1 MISITLPYPSMD
13 FVPLDVLKADD
24 LDKVVANINAI
35 ANAINAYQLPEPI
48 VDSGTVSLSAE
59 AGASTTAS
67 ITIPNQSSASYKVF
81 LARANPNLQ
90 VNAASKATGSFNIV
104 GNNPTKESITTTCD
118 YLVIK
123 A

>member
-35 ANAINAYQLPEPI
+35 VNAINAYQLPEPI

-67 ITIPNQSSASYKVF
+67 ITIPNQSNASYKVF
-81 LARANPNLQ
+81 LASANPSLQ

-104 GNNPTKESITTTCD
+104 ANNPTEEAITTTCD

>member
-35 ANAINAYQLPEPI
+35 VNAINAYQLPEPI
-48 VDSGTVSLSAE
+48 VTSGMVSLSAE
-59 AGASTTAS
+59 AGAGATAS

-81 LARANPNLQ
+81 LASANPNLQ
-90 VNAASKATGSFNIV
+90 VNVANKATDSFNIV
-104 GNNPTKESITTTCD
+104 ATNPTEEAITTTCD

>member
-1 MISITLPYPSMD
+1 MISITLPYPNMD

-35 ANAINAYQLPEPI
+35 VNAINAYQLPEPI
-48 VDSGTVSLSAE
+48 VASGTVSLGVG
-59 AGASTTAS
+59 AGEGTTAN
-67 ITIPNQSSASYKVF
+67 ITIPNQSSANYKVF
-81 LARANPNLQ
+81 LASANPNLQ
-90 VNAASKATGSFNIV
+90 VNSASKATNGFNIV
-104 GNNPTKESITTTCD
+104 ATNPTEEAITTTCD

>member
-35 ANAINAYQLPEPI
+35 VNAINAYQLPEPI

-67 ITIPNQSSASYKVF
+67 IAIPNQSSASYKVF
-81 LARANPNLQ
+81 LASANPNLQ

-104 GNNPTKESITTTCD
+104 ANNPTEESITTTCD

>member
-35 ANAINAYQLPEPI
+35 VNAINSYQLPEPI
-48 VDSGTVSLSAE
+48 VASGTVSLSAE
-59 AGASTTAS
+59 AGASATAN

-81 LARANPNLQ
+81 LSSANPNLQ
-90 VNAASKATGSFNIV
+90 VNAANKATDGFNIV
-104 GNNPTKESITTTCD
+104 ATNPTEATITTTCD

>member
-24 LDKVVANINAI
+24 LDKVVSNINAI
-35 ANAINAYQLPEPI
+35 VNAINSYQLPEPI
-48 VDSGTVSLSAE
+48 VASGTVSLSAE
-59 AGASTTAS
+59 AGAGATAN
-67 ITIPNQSSASYKVF
+67 ITISNQSSASYKVF
-81 LARANPNLQ
+81 LASANPNLQ
-90 VNAASKATGSFNIV
+90 VNAANKATDNFNIV
-104 GNNPTKESITTTCD
+104 ATNPTEATITTTCD

>member
-35 ANAINAYQLPEPI
+35 VSAINAYQLPEPI
-48 VDSGTVSLSAE
+48 VASGTVSLSAE
-59 AGASTTAS
+59 AGASTTAN

-81 LARANPNLQ
+81 LASANPSLQ
-90 VNAASKATGSFNIV
+90 VNSASKATGSFNIV
-104 GNNPTKESITTTCD
+104 ATNQTEEAITTTCD

>member
-35 ANAINAYQLPEPI
+35 VNAINAYQLPEPI
-48 VDSGTVSLSAE
+48 VASGTVSLSAE
-59 AGASTTAS
+59 AGASTTTS

-81 LARANPNLQ
+81 LASANPSLQ

-104 GNNPTKESITTTCD
+104 ATNPTEEAITTTCD

>member
-35 ANAINAYQLPEPI
+35 VNAINAYQLPEPI
-48 VDSGTVSLSAE
+48 VASGTVSLSAE
-59 AGASTTAS
+59 ASADATAS
-67 ITIPNQSSASYKVF
+67 IIIPNQSSTGYKVF
-81 LARANPNLQ
+81 LASANPNLR
-90 VNAASKATGSFNIV
+90 VNAANKATSSFSIV
-104 GNNPTKESITTTCD
+104 AENPTEEAITTTCD

>member
-35 ANAINAYQLPEPI
+35 VNAINAYQLPEPI
-48 VDSGTVSLSAE
+48 VASGTLSLSAD

-81 LARANPNLQ
+81 LASANPNLQ
-90 VNAASKATGSFNIV
+90 VNASSKATGSFNIV
-104 GNNPTKESITTTCD
+104 ATNATEEAITTTCD